1 MPHSEIIHPQAPPAR
16 EIHRADPA
24 SHDAEAVRALGE
36 QFKRSAETLF
46 QSFDL
51 ESSATALKNAAAR
64 SDQYA
69 SSLSRYWSYMRE
81 SAGDTY
87 LHKNLVGKDWHADTT
102 WFRETNSA
110 LREIDRTLS
119 RQLSKWE
126 EVTSPYAD
134 KLDAVAIS
142 HACHDLRFTI
152 DEALQKTKPEGLPGD
167 PQSTA
172 EYAYRLTISVAL
184 AGMSEQ
190 IGKRLE
196 ALGSGTPQPASF
208 TRQIRDFLERESGKD
223 ALGREIDAEAK
234 EVDALRQEFFN
245 SGFTAERL
253 DQMRTRQV
261 ELIEL
266 LRDTGLRADRRNTL
280 SLEKRKVDA
289 SLRAWAEGMKR
300 VSMGNDRAQ
309 SLTDAR
315 AELDE
320 AVKKLN
326 QKLCDEDRDGWTEK
340 RSERAEKLLKLET
353 PLVKRAVDGVS
364 DYAEAVRERGK
375 QYKQSLDD
383 ARDTVSDKGV
393 QNFWA
398 KVKKRCLEETGV
410 VSGNELSRDLDKAFD
425 SGLSGQLGEWSKKS
439 DGAGR
444 IDGAELQ
451 RLASDISETIDSY
464 TNRASY
470 LMEANADLQSVNDQL
485 NCGLLAIR
493 ESIDGRLKRLFEQ
506 GAFGSPFS

>member
-87 LHKNLVGKDWHADTT
+87 LHKDLVGKDWHADTT

-208 TRQIRDFLERESGKD
+208 TRQSSNPSIHQSINPSIHQSINQSINPSISQSINQSTNQSINES
-223 ALGREIDAEAK
+223 I
-234 EVDALRQEFFN
+234 N
-245 SGFTAERL
+245 
-253 DQMRTRQV
+253 
-261 ELIEL
+261 
-266 LRDTGLRADRRNTL
+266 
-280 SLEKRKVDA
+280 
-289 SLRAWAEGMKR
+289 
-300 VSMGNDRAQ
+300 
-309 SLTDAR
+309 
-315 AELDE
+315 
-320 AVKKLN
+320 
-326 QKLCDEDRDGWTEK
+326 
-340 RSERAEKLLKLET
+340 
-353 PLVKRAVDGVS
+353 
-364 DYAEAVRERGK
+364 
-375 QYKQSLDD
+375 
-383 ARDTVSDKGV
+383 
-393 QNFWA
+393 
-398 KVKKRCLEETGV
+398 
-410 VSGNELSRDLDKAFD
+410 
-425 SGLSGQLGEWSKKS
+425 
-439 DGAGR
+439 
-444 IDGAELQ
+444 
-451 RLASDISETIDSY
+451 
-464 TNRASY
+464 
-470 LMEANADLQSVNDQL
+470 QSVNP
-485 NCGLLAIR
+485 
-493 ESIDGRLKRLFEQ
+493 SIHR
-506 GAFGSPFS
+506 SINP